1 MDYTPTFTEEELR
14 IVKEALTEYLFLNED
29 GQDAFEYPRKREKAR
44 TLLRKL
50 DNAYILEDR

>member
-29 GQDAFEYPRKREKAR
+29 GQDAVDYPIDREVAR
-44 TLLRKL
+44 SLHVRLTM
-50 DNAYILEDR
+50 AYNLGEN

>member
-1 MDYTPTFTEEELR
+1 MDYNPTFTEEELR

-29 GQDAFEYPRKREKAR
+29 GQDAYEYPLKREKAR

-50 DNAYILEDR
+50 DNAYILERE